1 MSWITALFFL
11 LGALFALMGNLGT
24 LLFPDVYTRL
34 QAASTCS
41 TTTVF
46 SIMVGSLFITGF
58 SLMGGKIL
66 VITLFFMISSPVSGH
81 IIARYAWRSG
91 QVPWR
96 RPTWKR

>member
-1 MSWITALFFL
+1 MIWLTALFFL
-11 LGALFALMGNLGT
+11 LGVLFAVMGNLGA

-46 SIMVGSLFITGF
+46 SVMVGSLFITGF
-58 SLMGGKIL
+58 SQMSGKIL
-66 VITLFFMISSPVSGH
+66 VITLFFMVSSPVASH
-81 IIARYAWRSG
+81 IIARYAWKNE
-91 QVPWR
+91 QIPWR